1 MNVLAGENVCSD
13 VDILLFPVKLGPLGR
28 CVLTA
33 IFGAVASACG
43 YRAALASAP
52 SMHLSVVAAPFST
65 PDVAAVDA
73 VLGGAREELARA
85 EALST
90 SPYPRLV
97 VEVTRVDELPASIA
111 TARGQPL
118 GRGSSVG
125 VTARGWVEE
134 RVEGPPLHDTGD
146 VRRVETVEQGAESLG
161 SAVAAADAVRAAARR
176 TGRAVALRVLG
187 RPEPSSEPF

>member
-1 MNVLAGENVCSD
+1 LNVLAGENVCSD
-13 VDILLFPVKLGPLGR
+13 VDILLFPVKLGPVGQ
-28 CVLTA
+28 CVLAA
-33 IFGAVASACG
+33 IFGVVASACG

-52 SMHLSVVAAPFST
+52 SMHLSVVAVPFST

-85 EALST
+85 EALSS

-97 VEVTRVDELPASIA
+97 LEVTRVDELPASIA
-111 TARGQPL
+111 ASGGQPL
-118 GRGSSVG
+118 GRGASVG

-134 RVEGPPLHDTGD
+134 RAEGPPLHDTGD
-146 VRRVETVEQGAESLG
+146 VRRVETVEQGTESLG

-187 RPEPSSEPF
+187 RPEPGPEPL